1 MIEGGLA
8 KRIRWMG
15 VFILVCFVAVFV
27 QLNNLQ
33 VVQAHK
39 YATDPNNPA
48 VAAARDSQPRGA
60 ITSVEGTVLAQSVKA
75 PKGSIYAYDRRYPT
89 GTLFGQITGTFSY
102 YHGLFGVESS
112 YNSYLLAHNRPLKS
126 LGDLLTTSTVTD
138 TVILTLSDKLQ
149 TAAQQALG
157 GRDGSVVVLDP
168 STGAIEA
175 MYSNPSYD
183 PGPLASQVSKTVHD
197 AWIADTAT
205 KDAQGHLPFT
215 SLAYQDTA
223 FPGSTFKVVT
233 TTATYEKAPQLVN
246 ASMPY
251 YTCIP
256 PKTLGGQ
263 TTPLCNYGNGGCGGT
278 IAEMLPPSC
287 DTGYAILGTKVGADN
302 MVAEADAF
310 GFNKQPPLDLPP
322 SPFEVSQFLQPNCY
336 QNAEIFLAF
345 SSIGQFCTRATP
357 LQMAMVAAAVA
368 NKGTIMTPH
377 VMDQIRD
384 SGGNLVKTYTPT
396 AWLTAMSP
404 QTASAVNGLMVG
416 VTHDANGTAAGIFPP
431 SENVAAK
438 TGTAQVQNAAGQYIA
453 TNDWMIAFA
462 PADAPKVAIAVE
474 LLDQP
479 VSGTGAEKAGPVMA
493 TMIQDVLSA
502 PPSSTTH

>member
-1 MIEGGLA
+1 MIEGGLSR
-8 KRIRWMG
+8 RIRWMG
-15 VFILVCFVAVFV
+15 LFILVCFIAVFV

-39 YATDPNNPA
+39 YATAPGNPA
-48 VAAARDSQPRGA
+48 VIAARTSQPRGT
-60 ITSVEGTVLAQSVKA
+60 ITTVEGTVLAQSVKA
-75 PKGSIYAYDRRYPT
+75 PKGSTFAYDRQYPT
-89 GTLFGQITGTFSY
+89 GSLFGQITGTFSHIY
-102 YHGLFGVESS
+102 GLYGVEAS
-112 YNSYLLAHNRPLKS
+112 YNSYLVSHNRPIKS

-138 TVILTLSDKLQ
+138 TVILTLSDSLQ
-149 TAAQQALG
+149 KAAQQAIG
-157 GRDGSVVVLDP
+157 GRDGSVVILNP

-183 PGPLASQVSKTVHD
+183 PGPLASSDAKTEQS
-197 AWIADTAT
+197 AWVADTQT
-205 KDAQGHLPFT
+205 KDSQGRYPFT
-215 SLAYQDTA
+215 SLAFQDIA

-233 TTATYEKAPQLVN
+233 TTATYEKAPQFVN
-246 ASMPY
+246 APMPY

-278 IAEMLPPSC
+278 ISEMLPPSC

-302 MVAEADAF
+302 MIAEADAF

-322 SPFEVSQFLQPNCY
+322 SANEISQFLQPNCY
-336 QNAEIFLAF
+336 QNAEVFLAF
-345 SSIGQFCTRATP
+345 SSIGQFCTKATP
-357 LQMAMVAAAVA
+357 LQMALVAAAVA

-377 VMDQIRD
+377 VMNQIRD
-384 SGGNLVKTYTPT
+384 SDGNVVKTYAPST
-396 AWLTAMSP
+396 WLTAMSP

-416 VTHDANGTAAGIFPP
+416 VTHDSNGTAAGIFPP

-462 PADAPKVAIAVE
+462 PANAPKVAIAVE

-479 VSGTGAEKAGPVMA
+479 VSGTGAEEAGPVMA

-502 PPSSTTH
+502 PGTTTNH

>member
-1 MIEGGLA
+1 MIEGGLSR
-8 KRIRWMG
+8 RIRWMG
-15 VFILVCFVAVFV
+15 VFVLVCFIAVFV

-39 YATDPNNPA
+39 YAMAPGNPQVIA
-48 VAAARDSQPRGA
+48 SRNSQPRGA
-60 ITSVEGTVLAQSVKA
+60 ITTVEGTVLAQSAKA
-75 PKGSIYAYDRRYPT
+75 PKGSAYAYDRQYPT
-89 GTLFGQITGTFSY
+89 GSLFGQITGTFSHY
-102 YHGLFGVESS
+102 YGLYGVEAS
-112 YNSYLLAHNRPLKS
+112 YNSYLLAHNRPIKN
-126 LGDLLTTSTVTD
+126 LGDLLTTTTVTD
-138 TVILTLSDKLQ
+138 TVILTLSDTLQ
-149 TAAQQALG
+149 KDAQQALG

-175 MYSNPSYD
+175 MYANPSYD
-183 PGPLASQVSKTVHD
+183 PTPLAAEDNKTAQA
-197 AWIADTAT
+197 AWVADTQT
-205 KDAQGHLPFT
+205 KDAQGHFPFT
-215 SLAYQDTA
+215 SLAYQDIA

-233 TTATYEKAPQLVN
+233 TTAAYEKSPQFVN

-263 TTPLCNYGNGGCGGT
+263 TTPLCNYGNAGCGGT
-278 IAEMLPPSC
+278 VAQMLPPSC
-287 DTGYAILGTKVGADN
+287 DTGYALLGTKVGADN
-302 MVAEADAF
+302 MLAEADAF

-322 SPFEVSQFLQPNCY
+322 APGEVSQFLQPNCY
-336 QNAEIFLAF
+336 QNAQIFLAF
-345 SSIGQFCTRATP
+345 SSIGQFCTKATP
-357 LQMAMVAAAVA
+357 LQMALVAAAVA
-368 NKGTIMTPH
+368 DKGTIMTPH

-384 SGGNLVKTYTPT
+384 SGGNLVKRYSPSS
-396 AWLTAMSP
+396 WLQAMSP
-404 QTASAVNGLMVG
+404 ATAAAVNGLMVG
-416 VTHDANGTAAGIFPP
+416 VTHDANGTAAGIFPA

-479 VSGTGAEKAGPVMA
+479 VSGTGAEEAGPVMA

-502 PPSSTTH
+502 PTPAGH